1 MIYRLAT
8 LWFLLLSTTALAHP
22 PQAPNPPQAPPLPPQ
37 VQVVE
42 PKPKEVIQPK
52 VVAAPLKSGWQN
64 GGYHSTHNCPVCGR
78 SQYIQSGQNRD
89 GSHNHTCRYD
99 GTMWRH

>member
-8 LWFLLLSTTALAHP
+8 LWLLLLSTTTLALP

-52 VVAAPLKSGWQN
+52 VVAPPKSGWQN